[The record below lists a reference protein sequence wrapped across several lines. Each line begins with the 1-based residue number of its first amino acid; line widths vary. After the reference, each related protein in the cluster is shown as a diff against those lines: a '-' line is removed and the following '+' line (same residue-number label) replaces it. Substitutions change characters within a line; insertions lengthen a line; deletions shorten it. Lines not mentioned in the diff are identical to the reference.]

1 MVADARDGQPLA
13 ASGPFELIVSDDKRP
28 ARWVHNLV
36 AITVQ
41 NAPQTFIGMTW
52 GGSSGGVLFAEGV
65 DYTSYIVG
73 LTVPVGQS
81 ASFFGSWS
89 MAQPNAT
96 TASAI
101 AGAGNQNTYHPGDQ
115 YKFTQRTNMY
125 VAASYATGPGL
136 VSGVSSTLYVTGI
149 RHQF

>member
-1 MVADARDGQPLA
+1 MVQLALAVGQTRGGAINGQNFTSGGNAAAIDG
-13 ASGPFELIVSDDKRP
+13 
-28 ARWVHNLV
+28 
-36 AITVQ
+36 
-41 NAPQTFIGMTW
+41 IGMTW

>member
-1 MVADARDGQPLA
+1 MVQLALAVGQTRGGAINGQNFTSGGNAAAIDG
-13 ASGPFELIVSDDKRP
+13 
-28 ARWVHNLV
+28 
-36 AITVQ
+36 
-41 NAPQTFIGMTW
+41 IGMTW

-115 YKFTQRTNMY
+115 YKFT
-125 VAASYATGPGL
+125 PFFHL
-136 VSGVSSTLYVTGI
+136 K
-149 RHQF
+149 